1 MITIGDSP
9 SISNIVYSDDDDDQ
23 HSHSDDDD
31 DDQHSHSDDDDDQFE
46 EKIIFFSGEQGVRRE
61 AEQGPV
67 AECLHRGKDSQFL
80 VSQENI
86 QDDNRE

>member
-31 DDQHSHSDDDDDQFE
+31 GDQ
-46 EKIIFFSGEQGVRRE
+46 
-61 AEQGPV
+61 
-67 AECLHRGKDSQFL
+67 
-80 VSQENI
+80 
-86 QDDNRE
+86 

>member
-31 DDQHSHSDDDDDQFE
+31 DQFE
-46 EKIIFFSGEQGVRRE
+46 EKTIFFQVSKESDGKLSKDQWLNVFIE
-61 AEQGPV
+61 AKI
-67 AECLHRGKDSQFL
+67 HNS
-80 VSQENI
+80 S
-86 QDDNRE
+86 

>member
-31 DDQHSHSDDDDDQFE
+31 DQFE
-46 EKIIFFSGEQGVRRE
+46 IWWKNLFSGEQGVRRE

-80 VSQENI
+80 VSQEKI
-86 QDDNRE
+86 HISL